1 MNKMKILVPGAGPI
15 IIGQAAEFDYSGSQ
29 CCSSLREAGHEVVL
43 VNSNPATIQTDPDT
57 ADIVYIEPLTVDS
70 VEKIIQKER
79 PDAIIPGMGGQT
91 GLNLT
96 VGLYE
101 KGVLDKYGVRIL
113 GTSLK
118 SIEMAEDRDL
128 FRKRME
134 EIGEPVAKSGI
145 AHTID
150 ESLKLAEK
158 LNYPVVVRPAFTL
171 GGTGGGIAYT
181 KEELEIISGRGL
193 ALSPVKQLLVEE
205 SILGW
210 LEFEF
215 EVLRDID
222 DNAIIVCSMENLDP
236 MGVHTGESVVVA
248 PSLTLPE
255 NAYQKLR
262 TSALKVV
269 KSLGIVG
276 GCNVQFAYN
285 SKTQDYILIEVNPRV
300 SRSSA
305 LASKATG
312 VPIAR
317 IAAMLCLGHRI
328 HELPNR
334 VTGNTSAA
342 FEPSIDYVITK
353 IPRWPFDK
361 FKLADRE
368 LGTQMKSTGETMSI
382 GRTFEESFM
391 KAWRSIGQGEGYPK
405 CLDWSEE
412 RLKKNLKVPNDRR
425 LHVIWTYLK
434 NHNATQKSVD
444 EVCNI
449 TDFHAFFIEKIAK
462 LVRLEIDAENSHK
475 NLTDELLINLKKN
488 GFGDKHIS
496 HLTGI
501 SQKKIRDRRKK
512 LDIISSFLMV
522 DTCAGEF
529 EAKTPYF
536 YSTYADKKEPIKT
549 GKSIV
554 ILGSGP
560 IRIGQGIEFDYS
572 TVHGVQAA
580 RNAGYEAVVVNNNP
594 ETVSTDF
601 DASDRLYFEP
611 LDREAIFEIL
621 DLEKP
626 YGIVLQLGGQTAVN
640 LAAHI
645 EEYIKQEKLQTKILG
660 TSVTNMEMAED
671 REKCGQIMQKNG
683 IHMPEWA
690 AAKNSSEVVTYAERI
705 GYPVLV
711 RPSFVLGG
719 RGMEIVHNRQ
729 QLEKYLEL
737 ESHATPE
744 KPVLVDKFLEG
755 AIELDVD
762 LISDGKNVVIGAIM
776 EQIEMAGVHSGD
788 SSCVMPPQSLD
799 KETEKEII
807 KISKKVAKSLGV
819 VGAAN
824 LQLAV
829 KDEKIYLLEANP
841 RASRTLPFVSK
852 STGYPLARM
861 AVNLM
866 LGDKIANL
874 PAILP
879 MEGAS
884 VKVPTFS
891 WLKITGLDT
900 VLGPEMK
907 STGEAMGHGP
917 NFGTAYLKAMKGG
930 NKKIPTK
937 GTVFLSISNKLK
949 VEFIDLAK
957 RLKKLGFSLIATKG
971 TAAHLRTSKIDSK
984 VIWRISDKKSPD
996 ILSIMREG
1004 NVNLIINLPTGKRA
1018 ATDGAQMRR
1027 LAVELGIPFITTI
1040 TGADAA
1046 IKSLEEGENNYL
1058 MPINK
1063 K

>member
-1 MNKMKILVPGAGPI
+1 
-15 IIGQAAEFDYSGSQ
+15 
-29 CCSSLREAGHEVVL
+29 
-43 VNSNPATIQTDPDT
+43 
-57 ADIVYIEPLTVDS
+57 
-70 VEKIIQKER
+70 
-79 PDAIIPGMGGQT
+79 
-91 GLNLT
+91 
-96 VGLYE
+96 
-101 KGVLDKYGVRIL
+101 
-113 GTSLK
+113 
-118 SIEMAEDRDL
+118 
-128 FRKRME
+128 
-134 EIGEPVAKSGI
+134 
-145 AHTID
+145 
-150 ESLKLAEK
+150 
-158 LNYPVVVRPAFTL
+158 
-171 GGTGGGIAYT
+171 
-181 KEELEIISGRGL
+181 
-193 ALSPVKQLLVEE
+193 
-205 SILGW
+205 
-210 LEFEF
+210 
-215 EVLRDID
+215 
-222 DNAIIVCSMENLDP
+222 
-236 MGVHTGESVVVA
+236 
-248 PSLTLPE
+248 
-255 NAYQKLR
+255 
-262 TSALKVV
+262 
-269 KSLGIVG
+269 
-276 GCNVQFAYN
+276 
-285 SKTQDYILIEVNPRV
+285 
-300 SRSSA
+300 
-305 LASKATG
+305 
-312 VPIAR
+312 
-317 IAAMLCLGHRI
+317 MLCLGHRI

-382 GRTFEESFM
+382 GRTFEESLM
-391 KAWRSIGQGEGYPK
+391 KAWRSIGQGEGYPEF
-405 CLDWSEE
+405 LDWSEE

-444 EVCNI
+444 KVCNI
-449 TDFHAFFIEKIAK
+449 TDFHAFFIERIAK
-462 LVRLEIDAENSHK
+462 LVRLEIEAENSHK

-501 SQKKIRDRRKK
+501 SQKKIRDKRKK

-621 DLEKP
+621 DLERP

-640 LAAHI
+640 LATHI
-645 EEYIKQEKLQTKILG
+645 EEYIKQEKLPTKILG

-671 REKCGQIMQKNG
+671 REKCGQIMHKNG

-690 AAKNSSEVVTYAERI
+690 AAKNSNEVVKYAERI

-755 AIELDVD
+755 AVELDVD

-799 KETEKEII
+799 NKTEKEII

-824 LQLAV
+824 LQLAI

-852 STGYPLARM
+852 STGYPLARI

-866 LGDKIANL
+866 LGEKITNL
-874 PAILP
+874 PPILP

-957 RLKKLGFSLIATKG
+957 RLKKLGFNLIATKG

>member
-43 VNSNPATIQTDPDT
+43 VNSNPATIQTDPGT

-70 VEKIIQKER
+70 VEKIIEKER

-101 KGVLDKYGVRIL
+101 KGVLDKYSVKIL

-145 AHTID
+145 AHTIE

-158 LNYPVVVRPAFTL
+158 LNYPVVIRPAFTL

-181 KEELEIISGRGL
+181 KDELEIISGRGL

-215 EVLRDID
+215 EVLRDVD

-382 GRTFEESFM
+382 GRTFEESLM
-391 KAWRSIGQGEGYPK
+391 KAWRSIGQGEGFPE

-444 EVCNI
+444 KVCNI
-449 TDFHAFFIEKIAK
+449 TDFHAFFIERIAK

-501 SQKKIRDRRKK
+501 SQKKIRDKRKK

-536 YSTYADKKEPIKT
+536 YSTYADNKEPIKT

-611 LDREAIFEIL
+611 LDRESIFEIL
-621 DLEKP
+621 DLERP

-640 LAAHI
+640 LATHI
-645 EEYIKQEKLQTKILG
+645 EEYIRQEKLPTKILG

-671 REKCGQIMQKNG
+671 REKCGQIMQENG

-690 AAKNSSEVVTYAERI
+690 AAKNSNEVITHAERI

-719 RGMEIVHNRQ
+719 RGMEIAHNKQ

-755 AIELDVD
+755 AVELDVD

-799 KETEKEII
+799 DKTEKEII

-824 LQLAV
+824 LQLAI
-829 KDEKIYLLEANP
+829 KDERIYLLEANP

-866 LGDKIANL
+866 LGDKITNL

-937 GTVFLSISNKLK
+937 GTVFVSISNELK
-949 VEFIDLAK
+949 EEFTELAK
-957 RLKKLGFSLIATKG
+957 RLKKLGFNLIATKG
-971 TAAHLRTSKIDSK
+971 TAAHLRTSKINSK

>member
-70 VEKIIQKER
+70 VEKIIEKER

-101 KGVLDKYGVRIL
+101 KGVLDKYGVKIL

-181 KEELEIISGRGL
+181 KDELEIISGRGL

-382 GRTFEESFM
+382 GRTFEESLM
-391 KAWRSIGQGEGYPK
+391 KAWRSIGQGEGFPE

-444 EVCNI
+444 KVCNI
-449 TDFHAFFIEKIAK
+449 TDFHAFFIERIAK

-501 SQKKIRDRRKK
+501 SQKKIRDKRKK

-621 DLEKP
+621 DLERP

-640 LAAHI
+640 LATHI
-645 EEYIKQEKLQTKILG
+645 EEYIRQEKLPTKILG

-671 REKCGQIMQKNG
+671 REKCGQIMQENG

-690 AAKNSSEVVTYAERI
+690 AAKNSNEVIKYAERI

-719 RGMEIVHNRQ
+719 RGMEIAHNRQ

-755 AIELDVD
+755 AVELDVD

-799 KETEKEII
+799 NKTEKEII

-824 LQLAV
+824 LQLAI
-829 KDEKIYLLEANP
+829 KDEKNILIRGKP
-841 RASRTLPFVSK
+841 TSK
-852 STGYPLARM
+852 SY
-861 AVNLM
+861 
-866 LGDKIANL
+866 
-874 PAILP
+874 
-879 MEGAS
+879 
-884 VKVPTFS
+884 
-891 WLKITGLDT
+891 
-900 VLGPEMK
+900 
-907 STGEAMGHGP
+907 
-917 NFGTAYLKAMKGG
+917 
-930 NKKIPTK
+930 
-937 GTVFLSISNKLK
+937 
-949 VEFIDLAK
+949 
-957 RLKKLGFSLIATKG
+957 
-971 TAAHLRTSKIDSK
+971 
-984 VIWRISDKKSPD
+984 
-996 ILSIMREG
+996 
-1004 NVNLIINLPTGKRA
+1004 
-1018 ATDGAQMRR
+1018 
-1027 LAVELGIPFITTI
+1027 TTI
-1040 TGADAA
+1040 RQ
-1046 IKSLEEGENNYL
+1046 
-1058 MPINK
+1058 
-1063 K
+1063 

>member
-1 MNKMKILVPGAGPI
+1 MKILVLGAGPI

-29 CCSSLREAGHEVVL
+29 CCSALREDGHTVVL

-57 ADIVYIEPLTVDS
+57 ADIVYIEPLTVES
-70 VEKIIQKER
+70 VERIIEKEK

-96 VGLYE
+96 VGLE
-101 KGVLDKYGVRIL
+101 NKGILKKHGVKIL

-128 FRKRME
+128 FRKKMK

-145 AHTID
+145 ANTIKD
-150 ESLKLAEK
+150 SLKLGRK
-158 LNYPVVVRPAFTL
+158 LNYPAVIRPAFTL
-171 GGTGGGIAYT
+171 GGTGGGIAYN
-181 KEELEIISGRGL
+181 KEEMEIISGRGL
-193 ALSPVKQLLVEE
+193 ALSPVKQLLIEE

-215 EVLRDID
+215 EVLRDED

-236 MGVHTGESVVVA
+236 MGVHTGESIVVA

-269 KSLGIVG
+269 KNLRIIG

-317 IAAMLCLGHRI
+317 IASMLCLGHKL
-328 HELPNR
+328 HQLSNR

-342 FEPSIDYVITK
+342 FEPSIDYIVTK

-361 FKLADRE
+361 FKHADRE

-382 GRTFEESFM
+382 GRTFEESLM
-391 KAWRSIGQGEGYPK
+391 KAWRSIGQGEGFPEDLNWGEDK
-405 CLDWSEE
+405 
-412 RLKKNLKVPNDRR
+412 LKKKMRIPNDRR
-425 LHVIWTYLK
+425 LIAIWNYLK
-434 NHNATQKSVD
+434 LKRASKRSINK
-444 EVCNI
+444 VCGI
-449 TDFHAFFIEKIAK
+449 TEFHAFFIERIAN
-462 LVRLEIDAENSHK
+462 LVRLEIRAEEYTKAVPDAFLAK
-475 NLTDELLINLKKN
+475 LKSN

-501 SQKKIRDRRKK
+501 SQDNLRNQRKKIGVV
-512 LDIISSFLMV
+512 SSFLMV

-536 YSTYADKKEPIKT
+536 YSTYSGQRRKVKT

-611 LDREAIFEIL
+611 LDRESIFEIL

-640 LAAHI
+640 LASHI
-645 EEYIKQEKLQTKILG
+645 EGYIKKEKLKTKILG
-660 TSVTNMEMAED
+660 TKVSDMDLAED
-671 REKCGQIMQKNG
+671 RGKCGKIMEKAG
-683 IHMPEWA
+683 VIMPDWA
-690 AAKNSSEVVTYAERI
+690 AAENSEEVVRYADKI

-719 RGMEIVHNRQ
+719 RGMEIVHNKT
-729 QLEKYLEL
+729 QLQKYLKL
-737 ESHATPE
+737 ETHATPE

-762 LISDGKNVVIGAIM
+762 LISDGNKVVIGAIM

-788 SSCVMPPQSLD
+788 SACVMPPQSID
-799 KETEKEII
+799 KETERSII
-807 KISKKVAKSLGV
+807 NISKKVAKALNIIGT
-819 VGAAN
+819 AN
-824 LQLAV
+824 LQLAI
-829 KDEKIYLLEANP
+829 KDKKIYLLEANP
-841 RASRTLPFVSK
+841 RASRTLPYVSK
-852 STGYPLARM
+852 STGYPLARI

-866 LGDKIANL
+866 LGEKIENL
-874 PAILP
+874 PEIIP

-930 NKKIPTK
+930 NKKLPTK

-949 VEFIDLAK
+949 VEFIDLAH
-957 RLKKLGFSLIATKG
+957 RLKELGFKLIATKG
-971 TAAHLRTSKIDSK
+971 TAAHLRNSNIKSK
-984 VIWRISDKKSPD
+984 VIWRISDNKSTD

-1046 IKSLEEGENNYL
+1046 IKSLEEGEMNYL
-1058 MPINK
+1058 KPLK
-1063 K
+1063 KL